1 MLLVSHLMNLL
12 LSELEVQ
19 DELLGLLIRERVA
32 LIKHSQNE
40 MEAILLD
47 RSRLEERL
55 DRFAER
61 RENLFRALEGE
72 LRLNPG
78 QISLHN
84 LECVESGEL
93 SLLGES
99 LAGAFE
105 TIFEMREQNRILRRQ
120 SVSVVG

>member
-32 LIKHSQNE
+32 LIKHSQCE
-40 MEAILLD
+40 MEEILLD

-105 TIFEMREQNRILRRQ
+105 TIFEMREQNRVLRRQ
-120 SVSVVG
+120 TVSVVG